1 MSVFD
6 WIIPSNKEQTIAFFI
21 SAPASHP
28 HIDPASRPLF
38 SRFLPSSVPSS
49 PGLPLPFPLPLYKRE
64 SDWMGIQ
71 PIEDPDRYIHVFPAK
86 LLVGVQIENE
96 ITRRGPH
103 WRIRSGGLLVWKKKS
118 PDLSWHLC
126 NLVVEEEAFLK
137 RFVKGHISHIHC
149 IYQNILPYNY
159 SLGKSSNHS
168 HPSFTNQGQT
178 RVSLWQLI
186 KKNNNNN
193 TIIHII

>member
-49 PGLPLPFPLPLYKRE
+49 PGLPLPCPLPLYKRE
-64 SDWMGIQ
+64 SDWMSIQ
-71 PIEDPDRYIHVFPAK
+71 PIEDPDRYIHVFLAK
-86 LLVGVQIENE
+86 LLVGVQIKKG
-96 ITRRGPH
+96 IFRRG
-103 WRIRSGGLLVWKKKS
+103 RIDEFGRGGVLVWKKIS
-118 PDLSWHLC
+118 RFEISRGWHLC
-126 NLVVEEEAFLK
+126 NLVVQEVASLK

-149 IYQNILPYNY
+149 IYQNILPYN
-159 SLGKSSNHS
+159 LHIKIHETLLATLRHVVQNHWIVIL
-168 HPSFTNQGQT
+168 Q
-178 RVSLWQLI
+178 
-186 KKNNNNN
+186 
-193 TIIHII
+193 